1 MAKELKTN
9 AMRFLDKCRISY
21 SVRTYECDEFI
32 DGITVAEKLGQPPEK
47 TFKTLVA
54 KGKTGSHYCFLLPV
68 ALELDMKK
76 AARSVGEKSVE
87 LLHVKDITSVT
98 GYVRGGCTPIGM
110 KKQFMTVVHNS
121 AVELDS
127 FYISG
132 GRIGTQIELSPIK
145 LVEAI
150 HGKFEDVVLEMNTL

>member
-9 AMRFLDKCRISY
+9 AVRFLDKCGIEY
-21 SVRTYECDEFI
+21 TIDTYDCPEFI
-32 DGITVAEKLGQPPEK
+32 DGVTVAEKLGQPKEE
-47 TFKTLVA
+47 TFKTLIA
-54 KGKTGSHYCFLLPV
+54 KGKSGAYYCFLIPV

-87 LLHVKDITSVT
+87 LIPVKDITRVT

-110 KKQFMTVVHNS
+110 KKQFMTVIHHT
-121 AVELDS
+121 AEALGQ

-132 GRIGTQIELSPIK
+132 GRIGMQIHLSPSLLCSAIK
-145 LVEAI
+145 
-150 HGKFEDVVLEMNTL
+150 GKFEDIVQE